1 MSHAFCKFR
10 NNVSRNGPLF
20 PFPEIV
26 NTALRLTAR
35 RVKAG
40 PIAVI
45 SLKYSWEEIEMKK
58 TLAMAVLSASAF
70 ASVAAAEQ
78 SKVFFLLPNT
88 TTIRFESRDAP
99 FFVEAMKERA
109 PGATVTVQNAQG
121 DPQQQQRQIEDA
133 IAQGADLILL
143 TSADAN
149 LVAGG
154 MAAAEADG
162 VPIVLYD
169 HDAIGGKAEA
179 HVVFDSLSV
188 GQAQGRRAAELI
200 EAMDKTPVRVAR
212 VKGNQGEYGTGQY
225 EMGQDEFLMPLVEAG
240 KVEIVCDQYTQNWDP
255 TLAQAFA
262 EDCLTRNG
270 GDVDL
275 FLGMNDGTTGGSVAA
290 LISQGYSPGEKIVTG
305 GQDATVEALRYIAQG
320 WQDNSVLKDLRLEAN
335 AAADVAAS
343 ILNGDGVPAELINGN
358 VNNEYMDVPAV
369 FLPVS
374 SITADSLGDVVSAG
388 VWTWEEICQGVEDTA
403 VCQQNQ

>member
-1 MSHAFCKFR
+1 
-10 NNVSRNGPLF
+10 
-20 PFPEIV
+20 
-26 NTALRLTAR
+26 
-35 RVKAG
+35 
-40 PIAVI
+40 
-45 SLKYSWEEIEMKK
+45 MKK
-58 TLAMAVLSASAF
+58 TLALAILSSTALASA
-70 ASVAAAEQ
+70 AIAADT

-99 FFVEAMKERA
+99 FFVEAMKERV

-154 MAAAEADG
+154 LAAAEADNIP
-162 VPIVLYD
+162 VILYD

-200 EAMDKTPVRVAR
+200 EAMDKSPVKVAR

-225 EMGQDEFLMPLVEAG
+225 EKGQDEFLMPLVEAG

-270 GDVDL
+270 GDVDV

-290 LISQGYSPGEKIVTG
+290 LISQGYAPGEKIVTG

-343 ILNGDGVPAELINGN
+343 ILAGNGVPAELVNGA
-358 VNNEYMDVPAV
+358 VDNEYMEVPAV

-374 SITADSLGDVVSAG
+374 NITRDTLGDVVSAG
-388 VWTWEEICQGVEDTA
+388 VWTWAEICQGAEDTE
-403 VCQQNQ
+403 VCKQNQ